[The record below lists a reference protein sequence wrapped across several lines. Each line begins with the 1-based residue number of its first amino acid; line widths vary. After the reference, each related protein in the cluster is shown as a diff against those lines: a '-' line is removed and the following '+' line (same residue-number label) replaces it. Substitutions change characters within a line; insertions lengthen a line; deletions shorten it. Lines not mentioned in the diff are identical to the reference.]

1 MADPIRAPAAPPP
14 PPRGAVPAP
23 RSGREKRVGVLAAVF
38 AATVGLTAATTY
50 ALTRPS
56 DANSMSAAATLT
68 AEQEGARKEL
78 CAVFD
83 TAAKDQKGKGG
94 VMAGGTLNV
103 PVVLRDV
110 NRAVAL
116 RDALSP
122 VVPADLAAA
131 TRTYITATLD
141 LTTAATAGEPVPV
154 LRSLTAAARDGANT
168 VADLCGLR

>member
-1 MADPIRAPAAPPP
+1 MAGLRRVATPSAPPTGGHP
-14 PPRGAVPAP
+14 PPLHT
-23 RSGREKRVGVLAAVF
+23 GRTLRVVGLVGVFV
-38 AATVGLTAATTY
+38 ATIGLTAATTY
-50 ALTRPS
+50 ALTRS
-56 DANSMSAAATLT
+56 HDANPGGAAATLT
-68 AEQEGARKEL
+68 GEQTTARKQL

-83 TAAKDQKGKGG
+83 TAAKNQKGKGG

-122 VVPADLAAA
+122 AVPAELATA
-131 TRTYITATLD
+131 TRNYITATLD
-141 LTTAATAGEPVPV
+141 LSTAATAGEPVPV
-154 LRSLTAAARDGANT
+154 LRSLTAAARDGANA